1 MAKQKRFVLSL
12 LVILVQT
19 ACLVVRVLKLD
30 GV

>member
-12 LVILVQT
+12 LVIRVQT